1 MTSKSEQSQTE
12 SEQSQPQPRETYGYC
27 SWHQGNARGVRLIRG
42 IEQGSGAGGNLF
54 ACPSCREAYD
64 LVPLADQP

>member
-1 MTSKSEQSQTE
+1 MTPKSEQDQTH
-12 SEQSQPQPRETYGYC
+12 PHETYGYC
-27 SWHQGNARGVRLIRG
+27 AWHKGHAQGVRLIRG

-54 ACPSCREAYD
+54 ACPPCRTEHK